1 VEQSERTVPPK
12 RDRTPEKLDRE
23 VLGRPE
29 LGLTYIEVNGMSK
42 RNAGAGEAGKRGS
55 LPLLRLSGSGKVG
68 LLSAALAGTA
78 LALYLLVVRHLPP
91 VPAELRLPWW
101 AIAIMFFMAEVLVVN
116 VRFRRN
122 AYAFSLS
129 EIPLVIGLFTAT
141 PAGLVAG
148 RLVGSLAA
156 LALHRRQSPLKL
168 AFNLS
173 GFFLESVLALLVF
186 HAFHSGNPFEVL
198 GWIATFLTTFAIA
211 LVADLTIGAAV
222 SLSEGKMQ
230 AMFHGLAFGR
240 VVSATNTSIGLIGVM
255 ILWMH
260 PESAW
265 LLTVPA
271 AILFLAYRAY
281 TGQRQQHESLEFL
294 HESTRVLNRS
304 LKMEAAASTLLAQA
318 RKMFRADIAEI
329 TLLPGEPDED
339 ASITTLGPGEEGAS
353 STHARL
359 DPTEG
364 VWARIASEEQA
375 ILLAR
380 PIQPAR
386 LRAHFA
392 ERGIRDAMV
401 APLRGGE
408 GVVGMMLVA
417 NRRADVTAFD
427 GEDLTL
433 FEALT
438 NHASVSLENARLVS
452 RLEESL
458 AHLTEMNR
466 MKDDF
471 VATVSHEL
479 RTPLTTI
486 QGSVKTLLELGPS
499 VDQDSERS
507 LLEGINRQGERL
519 HQLIE
524 DLLVAA
530 QIESRGIHP
539 VISHTS
545 LAGIAEQVA
554 EDLRL
559 REGDR
564 SVVVHVDGDVPA
576 VQTDGRRVH
585 QIVANLAENA
595 IKYSPPGRSLTLRV
609 RPARGGGAISV
620 QDQGAGV
627 PHELRDR
634 IFDRFYQVDQTMTR
648 TVGGAGLG
656 LYICRQLAEV
666 IGGRVALE
674 RSDHRGSVFT
684 LWVPAEPPARS
695 IDRAGRLVAGA
706 KDLPARAGR
715 SPSA

>member
-1 VEQSERTVPPK
+1 MDVGERAAPRVVG
-12 RDRTPEKLDRE
+12 RSPE
-23 VLGRPE
+23 
-29 LGLTYIEVNGMSK
+29 
-42 RNAGAGEAGKRGS
+42 RNA
-55 LPLLRLSGSGKVG
+55 KVG
-68 LLSAALAGTA
+68 LLSVALAGTA

-101 AIAIMFFMAEVLVVN
+101 AIATMFFLAEVLVVN

-148 RLVGSLAA
+148 QLVGSLAA
-156 LALHRRQSPLKL
+156 LALRRRQSPLKL

-173 GFFLESVLALLVF
+173 HIFLEAVLALLVF
-186 HAFHSGNPFEVL
+186 HAFRSGDPLEAL
-198 GWIATFLTTFAIA
+198 GWMAAFLTTFAIA
-211 LVADLTIGAAV
+211 LVADLTVGAAV
-222 SLSEGKMQ
+222 SLSEGRMQVQ
-230 AMFHGLAFGR
+230 AMFHGLAFGK

-255 ILWMH
+255 VLWMH

-265 LLTVPA
+265 LLAVPA

-281 TGQRQQHESLEFL
+281 AGQRQQHESLEFL
-294 HESTRVLNRS
+294 HESTRVLNQS
-304 LKMEAAASTLLAQA
+304 LKIDAAVSTLLAQA
-318 RKMFRADIAEI
+318 RKMFRADISEI
-329 TLLPGEPDED
+329 VLLPDEPDGD
-339 ASITTLGPGEEGAS
+339 ASIATLGPGQGRAS
-353 STHARL
+353 TGHARL

-364 VWARIASEEQA
+364 VWARMAAEEQA

-386 LRAHFA
+386 LRAHF
-392 ERGIRDAMV
+392 ERRGIHEAMA
-401 APLRGGE
+401 APLRGRD
-408 GVVGMMLVA
+408 GVVGMMMVA
-417 NRRADVTAFD
+417 NRTADVSTFD
-427 GEDLTL
+427 GEDLKL

-438 NHASVSLENARLVS
+438 NHASVSLENAKLVS

-486 QGSVKTLLELGPS
+486 QGSVKTLLQLGPS
-499 VDQDSERS
+499 VGQDSERS
-507 LLEGINRQGERL
+507 LLEAINRQGERL

-530 QIESRGIHP
+530 QIESRGINP
-539 VISHTS
+539 VVTSTS
-545 LAGIAEQVA
+545 LTGIAEQVA
-554 EDLRL
+554 EELQLRD
-559 REGDR
+559 RDR
-564 SVVVHVDGDVPA
+564 SVIVHVDGEVPA
-576 VQTDGRRVH
+576 VETDGRRVH

-595 IKYSPPGRSLTLRV
+595 IKYSPPGRTVTLRV
-609 RPARGGGAISV
+609 RPAGGGGAISV
-620 QDQGAGV
+620 QDQGGGI
-627 PHELRDR
+627 PQELRDR
-634 IFDRFYQVDQTMTR
+634 IFDRFYQVDQTITR

-656 LYICRQLAEV
+656 LYICRQLADV

-684 LWVPAEPPARS
+684 LWVPAESPGRPH
-695 IDRAGRLVAGA
+695 DDGGRLPRNEDAGVVN
-706 KDLPARAGR
+706 LSARAGGA
-715 SPSA
+715 SPA

>member
-1 VEQSERTVPPK
+1 
-12 RDRTPEKLDRE
+12 
-23 VLGRPE
+23 
-29 LGLTYIEVNGMSK
+29 M
-42 RNAGAGEAGKRGS
+42 
-55 LPLLRLSGSGKVG
+55 
-68 LLSAALAGTA
+68 
-78 LALYLLVVRHLPP
+78 
-91 VPAELRLPWW
+91 
-101 AIAIMFFMAEVLVVN
+101 
-116 VRFRRN
+116 
-122 AYAFSLS
+122 
-129 EIPLVIGLFTAT
+129 
-141 PAGLVAG
+141 
-148 RLVGSLAA
+148 LVGSLAA

-168 AFNLS
+168 VFNLS
-173 GFFLESVLALLVF
+173 HFFLESVLAILVF
-186 HAFHSGNPFEVL
+186 HAFHSGNPLEVM
-198 GWIATFLTTFAIA
+198 GWTATFLTTFVIA
-211 LVADLTIGAAV
+211 LVADLTVGAAV

-230 AMFHGLAFGR
+230 LQAMFHGLAFGK

-255 ILWMH
+255 ILWMN

-265 LLTVPA
+265 LLIVPA
-271 AILFLAYRAY
+271 AILFFAYRAY
-281 TGQRQQHESLEFL
+281 TGERQQHESLEFL

-318 RKMFRADIAEI
+318 RKMFRADLAEI
-329 TLLPGEPDED
+329 TLLPDQPDDD
-339 ASITTLGPGEEGAS
+339 ASITTLGPGDREAT

-364 VWARIASEEQA
+364 VWARIAAEEQA

-392 ERGIRDAMV
+392 ERGIHDAMV
-401 APLRGGE
+401 APLRGRD

-417 NRRADVTAFD
+417 NRTGDVTTFD
-427 GEDLTL
+427 SEDLTL

-438 NHASVSLENARLVS
+438 NHASVSLENAKLVS

-486 QGSVKTLLELGPS
+486 QGSVKTLLQLGPS
-499 VDQDSERS
+499 VDQESERS
-507 LLEGINRQGERL
+507 LLEAINRQGERL

-530 QIESRGIHP
+530 QIESRGINP
-539 VISHTS
+539 VVSRTS

-554 EDLRL
+554 EELRL
-559 REGDR
+559 RDPDR
-564 SVVVHVDGDVPA
+564 SVIVHVDGEVPS

-595 IKYSPPGRSLTLRV
+595 IKYSPPGRSVTLRV
-609 RPARGGGAISV
+609 RPSSGGGAISV
-620 QDQGAGV
+620 QDQGSGV
-627 PHELRDR
+627 APELRDR
-634 IFDRFYQVDQTMTR
+634 IFDRFYQVDQTITR

-684 LWVPAEPPARS
+684 LWVPAEPPPRS
-695 IDRAGRLVAGA
+695 IDGAGRLVSGEGAGVVDLPAGA
-706 KDLPARAGR
+706 KR